1 LEPDQVVYPKERV
14 MQGGD
19 DKQKFM
25 WMGLI
30 VLAFIAGAVVSM
42 AGMHYVRIP
51 AGGQPAPP
59 VQASTAGAHT
69 AGH

>member
-1 LEPDQVVYPKERV
+1 

-19 DKQKFM
+19 DKQKFI

-42 AGMHYVRIP
+42 AGMRAVRIP
-51 AGGQPAPP
+51 AGGQSSP
-59 VQASTAGAHT
+59 QAHAAAAGTSTAGH
-69 AGH
+69 